1 MLNMMIVDDESI
13 IRNGIKSSI
22 NWCEYGINICG
33 EAADGIEALEKLKLL
48 KPDIVIMDIRMP
60 KLDGLKVCQEVI
72 KEHPGLEI
80 IILSGYDEFEYARK
94 AIELGV
100 SDYLLKPIGAE
111 ELVNKVVKLKEK
123 ISQRKAIS
131 RQRELLLRNSRE
143 ITFILIKKMLNGEE
157 INFRDELKFLGLEF
171 SKDLYYPFIIELD
184 EVFKEAEYLEDRKSR
199 IMDIFEQYYTQ
210 EGFLFISLMRSISL
224 VY

>member
-80 IILSGYDEFEYARK
+80 IILSGYDEFEFKEETGINFIEWINRFRVCK
-94 AIELGV
+94 AKELLEQT
-100 SDYLLKPIGAE
+100 DKNITLIAE
-111 ELVNKVVKLKEK
+111 EVGYNDYRYFSYNFKKYFGISPRKYRKK
-123 ISQRKAIS
+123 I
-131 RQRELLLRNSRE
+131 
-143 ITFILIKKMLNGEE
+143 
-157 INFRDELKFLGLEF
+157 
-171 SKDLYYPFIIELD
+171 
-184 EVFKEAEYLEDRKSR
+184 
-199 IMDIFEQYYTQ
+199 IMDNY
-210 EGFLFISLMRSISL
+210 
-224 VY
+224 